1 MVITFSLALLF
12 GVIMFFLIRGGA
24 IRWGPAIVA
33 ILFGFSLA
41 STGAADP
48 IQNFLESVTEGVD
61 EIDDSLQ
68 DSGGNASGE

>member
-1 MVITFSLALLF
+1 MVISFSLALLF
-12 GVIMFFLIRGGA
+12 GVIMFFMIRGGA

-48 IQNFLESVTEGVD
+48 INDFLTSITDGVND
-61 EIDDSLQ
+61 VDDSINS
-68 DSGGNASGE
+68 SGD

>member
-1 MVITFSLALLF
+1 MVISFSLALLF
-12 GVIMFFLIRGGA
+12 GVIMFFMIRGGA

-48 IQNFLESVTEGVD
+48 INDFLQSVSDGINDV
-61 EIDDSLQ
+61 DDSINNT
-68 DSGGNASGE
+68 GNP

>member
-1 MVITFSLALLF
+1 MVISFSLALLF
-12 GVIMFFLIRGGA
+12 GVIMFFMVRGGV

-48 IQNFLESVTEGVD
+48 INDFLQSVSDGINDV
-61 EIDDSLQ
+61 DDSINNT
-68 DSGGNASGE
+68 DNP